1 MFNTYL
7 HSIIKKSLKNF
18 IFINEKSN
26 EDDFRSSFII
36 ELKKHL
42 PNVDIITPSTRSADG
57 DIKILN
63 KKIEIKFKNFTSNNL
78 VPMGEVIEDFDSV
91 VHGKTDFFMIAFQ
104 FKYEESNSTNFHKYI
119 NFHELKNTYSG
130 NGTKYTYRSQKK
142 SIGYKAYSI
151 FLGGCFIEKPRLVK
165 LDSSKKNG
173 INSYVSFEH
182 MSNIR
187 KEYFLEV
194 SDDMYIHANVIGS
207 PEDGIIYFLYSRAEG
222 IIFHKKKIGDIGF
235 THKNTKYFFANEF
248 RARYT
253 FRTQKTSL
261 NNMNINY
268 RSERVYLYKI
278 YN

>member
-7 HSIIKKSLKNF
+7 HSIIKKSLENF

-36 ELKKHL
+36 ELNKHL
-42 PNVDIITPSTRSADG
+42 PNVDMITPSTRSADG

-63 KKIEIKFKNFTSNNL
+63 KKIELKFKNFTSKNL

-91 VHGKTDFFMIAFQ
+91 IQGETDFFIIAFQ
-104 FKYEESNSTNFHKYI
+104 FKYKEPHSTNFHKYI

-130 NGTKYTYRSQKK
+130 NGTKYTYRKEKK

-151 FLGGCFIEKPRLVK
+151 FLGGCFIEEPSLVK

-173 INSYVSFEH
+173 VNSYVSFEH

-187 KEYFLEV
+187 KEYFLAV
-194 SDDMYIHANVIGS
+194 RDDVYIHTNVIGS

-235 THKNTKYFFANEF
+235 IHKNKKYFFANEF
-248 RARYT
+248 IARYE
-253 FRTQKTSL
+253 FRKQKTSL
-261 NNMNINY
+261 NNMNVDY
-268 RSERVYLYKI
+268 LSERVYLYKI

>member
-91 VHGKTDFFMIAFQ
+91 VHGKTDFFIIAFQ
-104 FKYEESNSTNFHKYI
+104 F
-119 NFHELKNTYSG
+119 
-130 NGTKYTYRSQKK
+130 
-142 SIGYKAYSI
+142 AP
-151 FLGGCFIEKPRLVK
+151 CV
-165 LDSSKKNG
+165 
-173 INSYVSFEH
+173 
-182 MSNIR
+182 
-187 KEYFLEV
+187 
-194 SDDMYIHANVIGS
+194 
-207 PEDGIIYFLYSRAEG
+207 LY
-222 IIFHKKKIGDIGF
+222 
-235 THKNTKYFFANEF
+235 
-248 RARYT
+248 
-253 FRTQKTSL
+253 
-261 NNMNINY
+261 
-268 RSERVYLYKI
+268 
-278 YN
+278 